1 MNCWFKQSH
10 QNLDPS
16 ARRALTSLGAS
27 DLMSRWLN
35 ALFLFPL
42 IEKWLLT
49 DRQTAPNLHFR
60 CLDRLHR
67 KVNPG
72 ASGVWP
78 ISDLGDISPAR
89 WDAPPA
95 TPPRLSY
102 LDRFRSCR
110 YIPLFLLLLCTVAKK
125 SWYNFHSFPFLC
137 WLSESLTSFVAIWIC
152 KRVWGWWA
160 PARLGHCG
168 APRKR
173 GHCWKMPF

>member
-1 MNCWFKQSH
+1 
-10 QNLDPS
+10 
-16 ARRALTSLGAS
+16 
-27 DLMSRWLN
+27 MSGPNKFGGLRPYVQMIKCS
-35 ALFLFPL
+35 FSFPL
-42 IEKWLLT
+42 DRKVAT
-49 DRQTAPNLHFR
+49 YRQTAPNLHFR

-102 LDRFRSCR
+102 LDRFRGCR
-110 YIPLFLLLLCTVAKK
+110 YITLFLLLLCTVAKK

-152 KRVWGWWA
+152 REFEAGERQLDWA
-160 PARLGHCG
+160 DAMHH
-168 APRKR
+168 RK
-173 GHCWKMPF
+173 GDIPEKMPF